1 MAGALREPLCCAAGV
16 LNGDATSANSRL
28 LGLSG
33 VDQLGHAVSRLDLD
47 HDPVPVSEAAAA

>member
-1 MAGALREPLCCAAGV
+1 V